1 MCGAGLA
8 PTAFEADWIQECG
21 RPRPLPY
28 RIIGSRCCKS
38 GRRRQSNHNM
48 VVRRFCMG
56 ASNPSSCEEQC
67 LLPLITFI
75 MSTGAFVMAAWA
87 AARAATRARATA
99 RSPPARLRAKQSFVD
114 RHYVFVSTRTL
125 RGDELG
131 LFGIAMEHDKAI
143 LSELQQSTDSLK
155 WEHTAIHNDGRFVLT
170 VGS

>member
-87 AARAATRARATA
+87 AARTATRTKATA

-114 RHYVFVSTRTL
+114 RRYVCFNTDIALKMNWTCLALRWTTL
-125 RGDELG
+125 WPCCPS
-131 LFGIAMEHDKAI
+131 F
-143 LSELQQSTDSLK
+143 
-155 WEHTAIHNDGRFVLT
+155 NNPPT
-170 VGS
+170 VEMGTHRNP